1 MNTLE
6 NFRLVV
12 FRAVAEHLSFRK
24 AAEELYLTQ
33 PAVSQQIRALEVD
46 LAVSLL
52 DRSGSRPSLTAA
64 GDLLLEYVRQSSS
77 LLEKARRELNVLSD
91 TPSGQMKIGASTTIA
106 QYLLPG
112 LLADFCRHNPR
123 VHPHL
128 ISGNT
133 EQIVEAIEQQKIQLG
148 FIEGPAK
155 SSKVRSKPFLDDEL
169 VMIVPAA
176 HEWSERSSIR
186 AAELPAAP
194 LLLRERGSGTRRI
207 IEITLE
213 KHGVSLNRLHVAME
227 LDSSEAIKSAV
238 EAGLG
243 VGILSRWAIAKD
255 SRLGSTF
262 SIISIEGVRF
272 MRQFLIAEMKG
283 PMNRGPASEFKQYVI
298 ARTAPD
304 RQKHHL

>member
-12 FRAVAEHLSFRK
+12 FRAVAHHLSFRK
-24 AAEELYLTQ
+24 AAEDLYLTQ
-33 PAVSQQIRALEVD
+33 PAVSQQIRALEED
-46 LAVSLL
+46 LAISLF
-52 DRSGSRPSLTAA
+52 DRTGSRPGLTKA
-64 GDLLLEYVRQSSS
+64 GKRLLEYAQQSST
-77 LLEKARRELNVLSD
+77 LLENARMELNALGNA
-91 TPSGQMKIGASTTIA
+91 PSGQVTIGASTTIA

-112 LLADFCRHNPR
+112 LLAAFCHEYPR

-133 EQIVEAIEQQKIQLG
+133 EEIVEAIEQRKIQIGL
-148 FIEGPAK
+148 IEGPPK
-155 SSKVRSKPFLDDEL
+155 SGKVRSKAFLDDEL
-169 VMIVPAA
+169 VMIVPTA

-186 AAELPAAP
+186 PEELPSVP

-213 KHGVSLNRLHVAME
+213 RHGIARNRLQIAME

-243 VGILSRWAIAKD
+243 VGILSRWAMAKD
-255 SRLGSTF
+255 RRLGSAF
-262 SIISIEGVRF
+262 SIVEIDGVRF
-272 MRQFLIAEMKG
+272 KRQFMFVENKG
-283 PMNRGPASEFKQYVI
+283 PMSNGPVIEFKRYLI
-298 ARTAPD
+298 ASTRSD
-304 RQKHHL
+304 RQK